1 MSYPPVGYVVVR
13 HWLKHDDYYSM
24 ERFYHDY
31 DTAKKYCD
39 EMNKNGTE
47 TFYYEPCEIDI
58 YD

>member
-47 TFYYEPCEIDI
+47 TFYYEPCER
-58 YD
+58 